1 MSFPVRVYLR
11 VSYGYLGFRFFLLR
25 VRVFSRL
32 GFGRFAYGFVGL
44 MVFQCL
50 EVFSG

>member
-11 VSYGYLGFRFFLLR
+11 VSYGFLGFRFFLNLEF
-25 VRVFSRL
+25 FSRL

>member
-11 VSYGYLGFRFFLLR
+11 VSYGFLGLR
-25 VRVFSRL
+25 VFFKFRVFSRL

>member
-1 MSFPVRVYLR
+1 MSLLVMVYVRV
-11 VSYGYLGFRFFLLR
+11 SCGFLGLRFFKFTVVL
-25 VRVFSRL
+25 RL
-32 GFGRFAYGFVGL
+32 GLVRFPYVFVGL